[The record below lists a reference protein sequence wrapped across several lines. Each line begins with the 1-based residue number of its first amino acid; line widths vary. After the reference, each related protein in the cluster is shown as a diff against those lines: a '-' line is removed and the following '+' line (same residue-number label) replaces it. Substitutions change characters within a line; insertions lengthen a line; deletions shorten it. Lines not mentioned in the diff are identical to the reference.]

1 MPSSSSGSLTLRH
14 GVSLWLSTP
23 DARRA
28 PRYPVLRGSHEA
40 DVAIVGGGITGAVV
54 AQRFAAAG
62 VRVVVMDGGLVGRGS
77 TAASSALLLQEPDQG
92 LLELARRHGQVASRR
107 IWTLSRDAVDAL
119 IDTLTRARVRCDLER
134 RETVFVARDPGQARR
149 LQRELGHRHAAG
161 IRGEWLSASQLQRRA
176 GIAACGAILTAGNA
190 QLNPYQAC
198 VGLMDAAASDGA
210 DVYERSAVTR
220 IDTTPGGVRVRTKHG
235 RVEARRVVIATGYAT
250 ARFRPLTGRFRM
262 YRTYVAT
269 TAPLTLHAR
278 RALGFADVMMWDAE
292 RPYHYA
298 RWTADHR
305 LLIGGGDRRARGGP
319 SQQSRLAR
327 AIRDLNTQLSAL
339 LREDDPPAF
348 EHAWEGLFALTP
360 DSLPYIGP
368 HQRYPRHL
376 FALGYGGNGM
386 TFASLAAR
394 ILLEHVR
401 DVRSADHALF
411 AFGRFR

>member
-1 MPSSSSGSLTLRH
+1 MPLRH

-23 DARRA
+23 EARSA

-62 VRVVVMDGGLVGRGS
+62 IRVAIIEGGLVGRGS

-92 LLELARRHGQVASRR
+92 LTELARRHGPAASRR
-107 IWTLSRDAVDAL
+107 VWTLSRKAVEAL
-119 IDTLTRARVRCDLER
+119 IDVLARVRVQCDLER
-134 RETVFVARDPGQARR
+134 RETVFVARDPEQARR
-149 LQRELGHRHAAG
+149 LRRELRHRRAAG
-161 IRGEWLSASQLQRRA
+161 FRGEWLSPSQLQRRS
-176 GIAACGAILTAGNA
+176 GIAACGAILTSGNA
-190 QLNPYQAC
+190 QLNPYKAC
-198 VGLMDAAASDGA
+198 VGLVRAAARDGA
-210 DVYERSAVTR
+210 DVYERSRVTR
-220 IDTTPGGVRVRTKHG
+220 IDTIRGGVRVRTAHG
-235 RVEARRVVIATGYAT
+235 RVDARRVIIATGYAT

-262 YRTYVAT
+262 YRTSVAT
-269 TAPLTLHAR
+269 TAPLTPRAR
-278 RALGFADVMMWDAE
+278 RRLGFADVMMWDAG

-305 LLIGGGDRRARGGP
+305 FLIGGGDRRARGGP
-319 SQQSRLAR
+319 ARQSRLAAALR
-327 AIRDLNTQLSAL
+327 GLRDEFSAL
-339 LREDDPPAF
+339 VPGAEPPAF

-368 HQRYPRHL
+368 HRRYPRHL

-386 TFASLAAR
+386 TFAALAAG
-394 ILLEHVR
+394 ILLEQFQ
-401 DVRSADHALF
+401 DVRSPDHALF